1 MRRAAT
7 VAILVVIISGMI
19 VGHPAFA
26 HNFVQNSDAAT
37 IAKVQEFDVEAK
49 LIASNI
55 SNNTLAQWHI
65 SKSQGYWGSN
75 EIGILSQ
82 KDSNLATQIST
93 AIDDLYSMAGQ
104 QNANPT
110 TASQQANTISQL
122 LNQAESEEVSSASQN
137 NATVQALATVY
148 VINEVLKDY
157 GDAIGSKVDLTNM
170 NNMNMSGM
178 SMGSSSGSSMQGMSG
193 MSSSGSSMQGMSGMS
208 SSGTVP
214 ATPIVDMGAY
224 QSAQAMTDTAQTMF
238 NNLKSIAPSSTSVY
252 LNKVGS
258 ALTELKQKIDAQA
271 SGDDVMMVVHM
282 NIHPNLISAFNIA
295 AVPEFP
301 MPMLLIVM
309 SLVGV
314 IVVSRTIAKKQILG

>member
-1 MRRAAT
+1 MRRAAIT
-7 VAILVVIISGMI
+7 SILVIMVSGMI

-26 HNFVQNSDAAT
+26 HNFVQNSDAQT

-65 SKSQGYWGSN
+65 TKSQGYWGSN

-82 KDSNLATQIST
+82 KNSSLATQVST

-104 QNANPT
+104 QNTNPT

-122 LNQAESEEVSSASQN
+122 LNQAEAEEVSSASQN
-137 NATVQALATVY
+137 NATIQALATVY

-157 GDAIGSKVDLTNM
+157 GDAVGSKVDLTNM

-178 SMGSSSGSSMQGMSG
+178 SMGSSSGGN
-193 MSSSGSSMQGMSGMS
+193 MQGMSGMS
-208 SSGTVP
+208 SSGTTP

-224 QSAQAMTDTAQTMF
+224 QSAQAMTDAAQTMF
-238 NNLKSIAPSSTSVY
+238 NNLQSVAPSSASVY
-252 LNKVGS
+252 LGKVGS

-271 SGDDVMMVVHM
+271 SGNDVMMVVHM

-301 MPMLLIVM
+301 MPILLIVM

-314 IVVSRTIAKKQILG
+314 IVVSRTIAKKQVLG